1 MLTIIPLHGL
11 NANYISMIIAM
22 CTFNV
27 KPTADYRCHIVFR
40 IDIISIGGG
49 GCSNFLKEGCT
60 AWTLRTSPVHI
71 KIKSKNMLGS
81 RKFSQG
87 GGDHPQTRGGP
98 TNFTIAKTNPYF
110 GKSRWGL
117 NPLSPPPL
125 DLPMKKHN
133 YSYNLTYDNNILLYN
148 FILNQFKVLVNPYCS
163 WVSLLGPYFL
173 MP

>member
-40 IDIISIGGG
+40 IDIISIEGG

-71 KIKSKNMLGS
+71 KIKSK
-81 RKFSQG
+81 KFSQG
-87 GGDHPQTRGGP
+87 GGGETTLRPGVVQQILPLQKQTHILENRGG
-98 TNFTIAKTNPYF
+98 
-110 GKSRWGL
+110 G
-117 NPLSPPPL
+117 
-125 DLPMKKHN
+125 
-133 YSYNLTYDNNILLYN
+133 
-148 FILNQFKVLVNPYCS
+148 
-163 WVSLLGPYFL
+163 
-173 MP
+173 